1 VNAKKTPAPLSP
13 SRAKDFMQCPRL
25 YYYKTIL
32 GIRTPPTE
40 ATLRGTIAHY
50 AFEHVFNHPLE
61 ERTLETALAYVDPA
75 WSLLIDPLKERT
87 LVEVDSAEFR
97 LRSAEG
103 RFRDLVEPGS
113 DAETKLLEETA
124 TIIGIVNGD
133 TVPGFLESIR
143 RTVAGWFSME
153 NPQKFTPRDRELYVR
168 AQVGPALV
176 HGFIDRLDAIVDRS
190 GVERFFVS
198 DYKGLALDTPLPTP
212 TGWTTMGRVTVGD
225 ELLAPS
231 GAIVRVV
238 EKTPTQRLDCFEV
251 RLEDKSSVVA
261 DAVHL
266 WTLADGRVVSTLEL
280 RSLLLSGVPVALPAA
295 AAVELA
301 EEELPLPAHLAGSV
315 GATTELLHPLSLE
328 YMTLLRATR
337 GSIAQRL
344 ELLDGVRSVSEP
356 GLLTVQDEAIC
367 GLLAECAAL
376 CGLGYPVFR
385 RRDDG
390 FSAVFD
396 PQAAPSPR
404 AVASVE
410 PVVGV
415 DTACVRVDSVDH
427 TYLCGRGLLPTH
439 NTGRKPSERFADDAF
454 FHLEVY
460 AAALAAAEG
469 IETHQLR
476 LVYTSEANPKGVLT
490 RTVTPATLERTKA
503 KIRSVWEGIRRAEE
517 SGNWPTRKQRL
528 CDWCH
533 FQSVCP
539 AFHPELEGLLPEE
552 VELRLSRPDE
562 E

>member
-1 VNAKKTPAPLSP
+1 
-13 SRAKDFMQCPRL
+13 MQCPRL

-50 AFEHVFNHPLE
+50 AFEHVFNHPVE
-61 ERTLETALAYVDPA
+61 ERTLETALAYVEPA
-75 WSLLIDPLKERT
+75 WSLLVDPLKDRS
-87 LVEVDSAEFR
+87 LVEVHSAEFR
-97 LRSAEG
+97 LRSTEG
-103 RFRDLVEPGS
+103 RFRDLVAPGS
-113 DAETKLLEETA
+113 ETEAKLLGEAIE
-124 TIIGIVNGD
+124 ISGIVNGD
-133 TVPGFLESIR
+133 TVAGFLESVR
-143 RTVAGWFSME
+143 RTVSGWFSME

-168 AQVGPALV
+168 AKVGPALV

-212 TGWTTMGRVTVGD
+212 TGWTTMDHVALGD

-231 GAIVRVV
+231 GEIVRVV
-238 EKTPTQRLDCFEV
+238 EKTPTQRLDCFQV
-251 RLEDKSSVVA
+251 RLADGSSVVA

-266 WTLADGRVVSTLEL
+266 WTLADGRVVSTLEM
-280 RSLLLSGVPVALPAA
+280 RSLLLSGVPVSLPAA

-301 EEELPLPAHLAGSV
+301 EEDLPLQPHRAGSV
-315 GATTELLHPLSLE
+315 CATTELLHPLSVE
-328 YMTLLRATR
+328 YLTLLRCTR

-356 GLLTVQDEAIC
+356 GMLTVQDEAIC

-376 CGLGYPVFR
+376 SGLGFPVFR
-385 RRDDG
+385 RSTAG
-390 FSAVFD
+390 FSASFD
-396 PQAAPSPR
+396 PKTAPASR
-404 AVASVE
+404 TVASVD
-410 PVVGV
+410 PAVGV
-415 DTACVRVDSVDH
+415 DTACVRVDNAEH

-454 FHLEVY
+454 FQLEVY
-460 AAALAAAEG
+460 AAALASSEG

-476 LVYTSEANPKGVLT
+476 LVYTSEADPKGVLT

-517 SGNWPTRKQRL
+517 SGSWPTRKQRL

-533 FQSVCP
+533 FQAVCP

-552 VELRLSRPDE
+552 VELRLSRQDAE
-562 E
+562 